1 MTQQPNIPKRINSK
15 VTEMNTSVPRSQG
28 NLSDN
33 TITTIDEEIFSIPSP
48 DSGYALKL
56 IKEFQPLWSQ
66 HYKKNLITKVVTN
79 LVIYQASKAGRA
91 PTRSDVVKVVQALSI
106 TENSVGILDKEIL
119 LKFFPNFITIPSNK
133 SSDIKEEA
141 YTLKINSEKIEI
153 IGSGYNGVFYGIQT
167 LIQILEIYKI
177 NNKIPKLSNED
188 YNLIYTLKNKK
199 NIKVLLNKYYSLFK
213 TVKYTKL
220 FKGDDTYQ
228 TSDKQYGDGN
238 SFLCLLL
245 NTRN

>member
-33 TITTIDEEIFSIPSP
+33 TIITIDEEIFSIPSP

-91 PTRSDVVKVVQALSI
+91 PTRSDVVKVVKALSI

-119 LKFFPNFITIPSNK
+119 LKCSMETIK
-133 SSDIKEEA
+133 GLHLAD
-141 YTLKINSEKIEI
+141 L
-153 IGSGYNGVFYGIQT
+153 
-167 LIQILEIYKI
+167 LE
-177 NNKIPKLSNED
+177 
-188 YNLIYTLKNKK
+188 
-199 NIKVLLNKYYSLFK
+199 
-213 TVKYTKL
+213 
-220 FKGDDTYQ
+220 
-228 TSDKQYGDGN
+228 
-238 SFLCLLL
+238 
-245 NTRN
+245 

>member
-33 TITTIDEEIFSIPSP
+33 IITTIDEEIFSIPSP

-119 LKFFPNFITIPSNK
+119 LKCSMETIK
-133 SSDIKEEA
+133 GLHLAD
-141 YTLKINSEKIEI
+141 L
-153 IGSGYNGVFYGIQT
+153 
-167 LIQILEIYKI
+167 LE
-177 NNKIPKLSNED
+177 
-188 YNLIYTLKNKK
+188 
-199 NIKVLLNKYYSLFK
+199 
-213 TVKYTKL
+213 
-220 FKGDDTYQ
+220 
-228 TSDKQYGDGN
+228 
-238 SFLCLLL
+238 
-245 NTRN
+245 

>member
-33 TITTIDEEIFSIPSP
+33 TIITIDEEIFSIPSP

-119 LKFFPNFITIPSNK
+119 LKCSMETIK
-133 SSDIKEEA
+133 GLHLAD
-141 YTLKINSEKIEI
+141 L
-153 IGSGYNGVFYGIQT
+153 
-167 LIQILEIYKI
+167 LE
-177 NNKIPKLSNED
+177 
-188 YNLIYTLKNKK
+188 
-199 NIKVLLNKYYSLFK
+199 
-213 TVKYTKL
+213 
-220 FKGDDTYQ
+220 
-228 TSDKQYGDGN
+228 
-238 SFLCLLL
+238 
-245 NTRN
+245 

>member
-33 TITTIDEEIFSIPSP
+33 TITNIDEEIFSIPSP

-119 LKFFPNFITIPSNK
+119 LKCSMETIK
-133 SSDIKEEA
+133 GLHLAD
-141 YTLKINSEKIEI
+141 L
-153 IGSGYNGVFYGIQT
+153 
-167 LIQILEIYKI
+167 LE
-177 NNKIPKLSNED
+177 
-188 YNLIYTLKNKK
+188 
-199 NIKVLLNKYYSLFK
+199 
-213 TVKYTKL
+213 
-220 FKGDDTYQ
+220 
-228 TSDKQYGDGN
+228 
-238 SFLCLLL
+238 
-245 NTRN
+245 

>member
-28 NLSDN
+28 NLSDY

-91 PTRSDVVKVVQALSI
+91 PTRSDLVKVVKVLSI
-106 TENSVGILDKEIL
+106 TEKSVGILDKETL
-119 LKFFPNFITIPSNK
+119 LKCSKETIK
-133 SSDIKEEA
+133 GLHLAD
-141 YTLKINSEKIEI
+141 L
-153 IGSGYNGVFYGIQT
+153 
-167 LIQILEIYKI
+167 LE
-177 NNKIPKLSNED
+177 
-188 YNLIYTLKNKK
+188 
-199 NIKVLLNKYYSLFK
+199 
-213 TVKYTKL
+213 
-220 FKGDDTYQ
+220 
-228 TSDKQYGDGN
+228 
-238 SFLCLLL
+238 
-245 NTRN
+245 

>member
-28 NLSDN
+28 TLSDN

-91 PTRSDVVKVVQALSI
+91 PTRSDVVKVVKALSI
-106 TENSVGILDKEIL
+106 TEKSVGILDKETL
-119 LKFFPNFITIPSNK
+119 LKCSKETIK
-133 SSDIKEEA
+133 GLHLAD
-141 YTLKINSEKIEI
+141 L
-153 IGSGYNGVFYGIQT
+153 
-167 LIQILEIYKI
+167 LE
-177 NNKIPKLSNED
+177 
-188 YNLIYTLKNKK
+188 
-199 NIKVLLNKYYSLFK
+199 
-213 TVKYTKL
+213 
-220 FKGDDTYQ
+220 
-228 TSDKQYGDGN
+228 
-238 SFLCLLL
+238 
-245 NTRN
+245 

>member
-56 IKEFQPLWSQ
+56 IKEFQSLWSQ

-91 PTRSDVVKVVQALSI
+91 PTRSDVVKVVKALSI
-106 TENSVGILDKEIL
+106 TEKSVGILDKETL
-119 LKFFPNFITIPSNK
+119 LKCSKETIK
-133 SSDIKEEA
+133 GLHLAD
-141 YTLKINSEKIEI
+141 L
-153 IGSGYNGVFYGIQT
+153 
-167 LIQILEIYKI
+167 LE
-177 NNKIPKLSNED
+177 
-188 YNLIYTLKNKK
+188 
-199 NIKVLLNKYYSLFK
+199 
-213 TVKYTKL
+213 
-220 FKGDDTYQ
+220 
-228 TSDKQYGDGN
+228 
-238 SFLCLLL
+238 
-245 NTRN
+245 

>member
-56 IKEFQPLWSQ
+56 IKEFQSLWSQ

-91 PTRSDVVKVVQALSI
+91 PTRSDVVKVVKALSI
-106 TENSVGILDKEIL
+106 TEKSVGILDKETL
-119 LKFFPNFITIPSNK
+119 LKCS
-133 SSDIKEEA
+133 KE
-141 YTLKINSEKIEI
+141 TLK
-153 IGSGYNGVFYGIQT
+153 G
-167 LIQILEIYKI
+167 LHLADLLE
-177 NNKIPKLSNED
+177 
-188 YNLIYTLKNKK
+188 
-199 NIKVLLNKYYSLFK
+199 
-213 TVKYTKL
+213 
-220 FKGDDTYQ
+220 
-228 TSDKQYGDGN
+228 
-238 SFLCLLL
+238 
-245 NTRN
+245 